1 MTDPA
6 RLIQKQ
12 LMPSV
17 ALLQVTDPATH
28 VQKQILM
35 PSSGEAMPGEI
46 VAIIGPSGAGA
57 CVLSICYALT
67 LYCML
72 WQRRCCPTHSME
84 NPMIIN
90 ASTMNNLNVK
100 FL

>member
-1 MTDPA
+1 MLHNGSGQAHTEAADA
-6 RLIQKQ
+6 KL
-12 LMPSV
+12 

-57 CVLSICYALT
+57 CMLSICNAFT

-72 WQRRCCPTHSME
+72 
-84 NPMIIN
+84 
-90 ASTMNNLNVK
+90 
-100 FL
+100 